1 MLSPKHHLHTCT
13 PTHMH
18 TYTHAHLHTCTPTH
32 MHTYIHAHLHTCTHM
47 HTYTHAY
54 LHTCTPTHIHTYIH
68 AHLHTCTHM
77 HTYTHAHLHT
87 CIPTHMHTYTH
98 AHTCTPTHIHW
109 STIHIHTHAYKP
121 THIHAHLA
129 HILTLHTHTHTHK
142 YPHSHSHI
150 HTHTH
155 SSTMDLTLAPT
166 LLALTTQLV
175 QLTGAGDF
183 AGQEIL
189 TSSTLWEYSIPSV
202 HRNEY
207 DYEGLLVDPSPPTF
221 APLTYD
227 PQQLGCYLRQIP
239 GRPYNSP
246 AFELEFNLTDPQSL
260 LGVAF
265 SVGSADGTGD
275 YIPTTV
281 LGGMRVFV
289 PWHVAPATQFHV
301 TVAAVNL
308 NGLEGVAKCSLPTFD
323 SSPPLARINPIRLLS
338 GHPTKIETLLVL
350 FDEYGLSDTQQ
361 VAIGTVPGA
370 YGSDVMPWT
379 SFNTS
384 IIANH
389 QLGLGTSALNL
400 FSFSRVSSWK

>member
-1 MLSPKHHLHTCT
+1 MHIYTHAHLHTCTPTHMHTYTHTHLHTCTSTHMHTHAHLHTCIPTHMHTYTHTHLHTCTSTHMHTHAHLHTCT

-18 TYTHAHLHTCTPTH
+18 TYTHAHLHTCT
-32 MHTYIHAHLHTCTHM
+32 HM
-47 HTYTHAY
+47 HTYTHTLVNY
-54 LHTCTPTHIHTYIH
+54 TYSYTCIQT
-68 AHLHTCTHM
+68 
-77 HTYTHAHLHT
+77 HTYTCTSCTHPHT
-87 CIPTHMHTYTH
+87 
-98 AHTCTPTHIHW
+98 
-109 STIHIHTHAYKP
+109 AYS
-121 THIHAHLA
+121 
-129 HILTLHTHTHTHK
+129 HTHTHTN
-142 YPHSHSHI
+142 I
-150 HTHTH
+150 HTHTHTYTHTH

>member
-1 MLSPKHHLHTCT
+1 
-13 PTHMH
+13 
-18 TYTHAHLHTCTPTH
+18 
-32 MHTYIHAHLHTCTHM
+32 
-47 HTYTHAY
+47 
-54 LHTCTPTHIHTYIH
+54 
-68 AHLHTCTHM
+68 
-77 HTYTHAHLHT
+77 
-87 CIPTHMHTYTH
+87 
-98 AHTCTPTHIHW
+98 
-109 STIHIHTHAYKP
+109 
-121 THIHAHLA
+121 
-129 HILTLHTHTHTHK
+129 
-142 YPHSHSHI
+142 
-150 HTHTH
+150 
-155 SSTMDLTLAPT
+155 MDLTLAPT
-166 LLALTTQLV
+166 SLALTTQLV

-189 TSSTLWEYSIPSV
+189 TSSTLWQYSIPSV

-260 LGVAF
+260 LGIAF

-281 LGGMRVFV
+281 LGGMRVIV

-350 FDEYGLSDTQQ
+350 FDEYGLSDTQH